1 MGPYRHQSSLEAL
14 LDFSACQHFTPDQ
27 RTRARTKLYSII
39 DHCNTPRDRSL
50 VKYNRPL
57 LLRYTYEYARSD
69 LSQDMVLSA
78 FVNWLGFSIDGG
90 AINFRDED
98 VADNLRE
105 RLMEFADF
113 LLDNF
118 FTPLKAA
125 GLHTSQPSPPAPL
138 PAVQGAIDGEQ
149 KYVGTPDRLSTL
161 RGACL
166 IRDHYRCVISHKF
179 DLTEALKRFKNHG
192 TDAQDE
198 EGNPLHR
205 QSFDSLQVA
214 HILPHALMKLG
225 QDSQLS
231 ESKRATLNIL
241 DMFDHG
247 VVRLIEG
254 IDIDRPFN
262 AITLSPSLHTL
273 FGGFEIFFE
282 PVPSQLHTYQVK
294 PFLPEIFPD
303 LPVTRTLYP
312 SVDCTIDAP
321 LPRFFAI
328 HSAIAHILHLSGAG
342 EYIDKILR
350 DLENIGGHGGGSTEL
365 GRLVMLRLGD

>member
-1 MGPYRHQSSLEAL
+1 MGPLEAI
-14 LDFSACQHFTPDQ
+14 LDFSTRQHFTPDQ
-27 RTRARTKLYSII
+27 RTRARTQLYSII
-39 DHCNTPRDRSL
+39 AHYNTPHDPSL

-78 FVNWLGFSIDGG
+78 LVDWLGFSIDGE
-90 AINFRDED
+90 AINFSDED

-125 GLHTSQPSPPAPL
+125 GLHTPQPSPAPL
-138 PAVQGAIDGEQ
+138 SAVQRAIGGEQ
-149 KYVGTPDRLSTL
+149 EYVGTPDRLSTL

-166 IRDHYRCVISHKF
+166 IRDRYRCVISYKF
-179 DLTEALKRFKNHG
+179 DVTEALKRFKRHG
-192 TDAQDE
+192 ADAQDE
-198 EGNPLHR
+198 EGNPLR
-205 QSFDSLQVA
+205 GQSFDSLQVA
-214 HILPHALMKLG
+214 HILPHALMKSDQG
-225 QDSQLS
+225 SQLS
-231 ESKRATLNIL
+231 ESKRATLTIL

-254 IDIDRPFN
+254 IDIDQPFN
-262 AITLSPSLHTL
+262 AISLSPALHTL

-294 PFLPEIFPD
+294 PFLPEIFPG
-303 LPVTRTLYP
+303 LPVTRTLYR
-312 SVDCTIDAP
+312 SVDYTIDAP

-342 EYIDKILR
+342 EYIDKILQ
-350 DLENIGGHGGGSTEL
+350 DLENISAHGDGSTEL
-365 GRLVMLRLGD
+365 GRLVKLQLGDWVNVKC